1 MTAPPLPVTVI
12 SGLAGTGKRALL
24 ARLAAQPD
32 ARRVAVLRTTD
43 ETLRAELVHMA
54 RNGLADVIVID
65 ARPED
70 EPMSIAESLM
80 LEDEAGE
87 TLEAFVTVDT
97 MVTVIEAASFLDG
110 LASADGLAERGLD
123 DGGGDRTVGEL
134 LIEQVEFCD
143 VFAIDPSGETAPIDS
158 HAIERLQ
165 SILAKLNPRAVQIVA
180 DPADVP
186 VDALLATGRF
196 DAEATASAPGW
207 LSALDPSSEASP
219 DDPEAPGRGAG
230 HPARHRDQGRQQDPG
245 TAAQPADTPSVDVF
259 VYRARRPFHPAR
271 FFALLHEAWPGI
283 LRSKGLF
290 WIATRNDMA
299 GSLSQ
304 VGGTCRHGPAGFW
317 WAAQPAD
324 EWPDDEA
331 FKAEIAHDWLASPD
345 AHGRETVGDRR
356 QELVM
361 IGIDIDR
368 DAWQHKF
375 DACLLSDAEWL
386 LKTDGS
392 ALFED
397 PFPQWDEDH
406 EHGEDH

>member
-1 MTAPPLPVTVI
+1 MTRRPRAAELGTLPDIAIRVGSKTP
-12 SGLAGTGKRALL
+12 
-24 ARLAAQPD
+24 AQPHS
-32 ARRVAVLRTTD
+32 LPTH
-43 ETLRAELVHMA
+43 RAWMSS
-54 RNGLADVIVID
+54 
-65 ARPED
+65 
-70 EPMSIAESLM
+70 SIAH
-80 LEDEAGE
+80 
-87 TLEAFVTVDT
+87 
-97 MVTVIEAASFLDG
+97 
-110 LASADGLAERGLD
+110 
-123 DGGGDRTVGEL
+123 VG
-134 LIEQVEFCD
+134 
-143 VFAIDPSGETAPIDS
+143 
-158 HAIERLQ
+158 R
-165 SILAKLNPRAVQIVA
+165 SIPRV
-180 DPADVP
+180 
-186 VDALLATGRF
+186 
-196 DAEATASAPGW
+196 
-207 LSALDPSSEASP
+207 
-219 DDPEAPGRGAG
+219 
-230 HPARHRDQGRQQDPG
+230 
-245 TAAQPADTPSVDVF
+245 
-259 VYRARRPFHPAR
+259 